1 MDQLNFAAQLKRQ
14 KEAGKG
20 PFEKCMQPLLTWDAW
35 DLNSVIGLE
44 RTLTKWTK
52 KSQLL
57 VCVWGCGCVCMR
69 ERERERECVC
79 EREREEDVCL

>member
-1 MDQLNFAAQLKRQ
+1 MGRSVH
-14 KEAGKG
+14 
-20 PFEKCMQPLLTWDAW
+20 AW

-57 VCVWGCGCVCMR
+57 VCVCVCVYER
-69 ERERERECVC
+69 ERERERETVCVREK
-79 EREREEDVCL
+79 ERKMFVYNEVNKR